1 MITVNIR
8 GCFITTFLQNVP
20 HIKPSSQINKYAFSG
35 GRDTVEEHRELGGD
49 CEVDVSYMYL
59 SFFLED
65 DARLEEIRQEYSSGR
80 MLTGEL
86 KAELI
91 KVCLKLY
98 NPLGTFRSSVCF
110 PIQSLS
116 DYPFI

>member
-1 MITVNIR
+1 M
-8 GCFITTFLQNVP
+8 
-20 HIKPSSQINKYAFSG
+20 
-35 GRDTVEEHRELGGD
+35 EEHRELGGD

-65 DARLEEIRQEYSSGR
+65 DARLEEIRQEYSSGK

-98 NPLGTFRSSVCF
+98 NPLVTFSLLFVSLYSHS
-110 PIQSLS
+110 PIIHIFRVTQ
-116 DYPFI
+116 

>member
-1 MITVNIR
+1 M
-8 GCFITTFLQNVP
+8 
-20 HIKPSSQINKYAFSG
+20 
-35 GRDTVEEHRELGGD
+35 EEHRELGGD

-91 KVCLKLY
+91 KVSLK
-98 NPLGTFRSSVCF
+98 
-110 PIQSLS
+110 
-116 DYPFI
+116 